1 MNKKTESLVP
11 FGYFADPADWVYT
24 KAARFIN
31 GPFKR
36 GYHQA
41 NSNLTK
47 AFQKAKQN
55 LTLRNIAIIGIVSIL
70 ALLTLSGRVV
80 KERATQ
86 EEIVAE
92 AIEEP
97 QAEAVIPP
105 APKDDYQ
112 DEAETLAKLL
122 YGYQYNSDADLRG
135 ICWCVINRCE
145 SSKFPSTIQDVCRQN
160 QQWMGY
166 SDSNPVLE
174 DLYQL
179 ALTELRLWHQDGHR
193 PVGGDFVFMSWT
205 TEGITLRTTFEET
218 VKTHYWRPEG

>member
-1 MNKKTESLVP
+1 MNEKNQSLVP
-11 FGYFADPADWVYT
+11 FGFFTDE
-24 KAARFIN
+24 AARFIN

-41 NSNLTK
+41 NRSLTETLQKFKRNLTPR
-47 AFQKAKQN
+47 N
-55 LTLRNIAIIGIVSIL
+55 LALVGVVVIL
-70 ALLTLSGRVV
+70 ALLTVSGHAVRD
-80 KERATQ
+80 RAAT
-86 EEIVAE
+86 EETVAE
-92 AIEEP
+92 APEESP
-97 QAEAVIPP
+97 VEAITPP

-112 DEAETLAKLL
+112 DEAETLARLL

-193 PVGGDFVFMSWT
+193 PVGGDFVFMNWT